1 MKALRLIKTT
11 IVIMIVSMN
20 LTACSDDDEIL
31 FTVQA
36 SMPYF
41 HENLYVPNENGNK
54 AISNTKIRIYDYD
67 CENHIR
73 NGNTSDFQIKVTID
87 SNLDWSAIGLEG
99 TTNNPSLDEP
109 LRILPANGTKG
120 STTCT
125 LNIPYKII
133 EEIVSNPTGGS
144 IKTDG
149 KVDFR
154 SNDRLI
160 GRITF
165 QIVGT

>member
-54 AISNTKIRIYDYD
+54 AIP
-67 CENHIR
+67 
-73 NGNTSDFQIKVTID
+73 Q
-87 SNLDWSAIGLEG
+87 
-99 TTNNPSLDEP
+99 
-109 LRILPANGTKG
+109 
-120 STTCT
+120 
-125 LNIPYKII
+125 
-133 EEIVSNPTGGS
+133 
-144 IKTDG
+144 
-149 KVDFR
+149 
-154 SNDRLI
+154 
-160 GRITF
+160 TF
-165 QIVGT
+165 K

>member
-1 MKALRLIKTT
+1 MQYNLVN
-11 IVIMIVSMN
+11 IV
-20 LTACSDDDEIL
+20 
-31 FTVQA
+31 
-36 SMPYF
+36 
-41 HENLYVPNENGNK
+41 
-54 AISNTKIRIYDYD
+54 
-67 CENHIR
+67 
-73 NGNTSDFQIKVTID
+73 
-87 SNLDWSAIGLEG
+87 
-99 TTNNPSLDEP
+99 
-109 LRILPANGTKG
+109 PANGTKG

-144 IKTDG
+144 IKTDS

>member
-1 MKALRLIKTT
+1 
-11 IVIMIVSMN
+11 
-20 LTACSDDDEIL
+20 
-31 FTVQA
+31 
-36 SMPYF
+36 MPS
-41 HENLYVPNENGNK
+41 

-144 IKTDG
+144 IKTDS

-160 GRITF
+160 GR
-165 QIVGT
+165 GTIKYFV

>member
-41 HENLYVPNENGNK
+41 YENLYVPNENGNK

-144 IKTDG
+144 IKTDS

>member
-1 MKALRLIKTT
+1 
-11 IVIMIVSMN
+11 MIVSMN

-144 IKTDG
+144 TKTDS

>member
-1 MKALRLIKTT
+1 
-11 IVIMIVSMN
+11 MIVSMN
-20 LTACSDDDEIL
+20 FTACSDDDEIL

-54 AISNTKIRIYDYD
+54 AISNTKIRINDYD

-109 LRILPANGTKG
+109 LRIVPANGTKG